1 MYNTNQ
7 PHHTRTLRAVPPRYL
22 LLWHKVRPQKMALRP
37 LNEPPLFAPKR
48 RGGGGVDAAIMCLQY
63 QRRTRGNNSCAAIRR
78 ECDCSFV
85 YSKIA
90 VLSTHVPQHFPPPP
104 PTFFFASF
112 PRVSFVRTFFT
123 GFAFPS
129 ASFFFCLRE
138 RRACCVG
145 GVRRARNATRRRSPK
160 VVGGGLLR
168 V

>member
-104 PTFFFASF
+104 PRFFLRLFLGFLLSVLSSPDSPFHLHHFFFVYANA
-112 PRVSFVRTFFT
+112 VHVVWAACGALGT
-123 GFAFPS
+123 
-129 ASFFFCLRE
+129 LR
-138 RRACCVG
+138 
-145 GVRRARNATRRRSPK
+145 
-160 VVGGGLLR
+160 GGGR
-168 V
+168 RK